1 MHVRVSR
8 VSRRG
13 KIYEYA
19 QLVESFRRP
28 DGVPAHRVIA
38 NLGDATSLEVE
49 NLRTA
54 LGAALKHRR
63 VVVARPTGPGKAAPQ
78 PVANLR
84 YLDVAVLLE
93 LWKAWGLDDVLDAV
107 MRPSD
112 AMVSASSGVAAL
124 CIQRCVDPGSKLY
137 ATEWLPR
144 TALPQLLSLP
154 VESFNN
160 TRVHRVLDELD
171 AATLSLMP
179 RLVER
184 YQSRDGAFAS
194 LFIDVTDTWF
204 VGEGPDL
211 AERAKTKE
219 GRIER
224 KIGIV
229 LLCNQQGDPL
239 RWEVIHGRE
248 SEVTAMTR
256 MLGLVGDLPWT
267 QQVPLVC
274 DRAMGRTAQL
284 RQFLAAGLHFVTAL
298 TVTEYDA
305 YTSQIPHH
313 AVAEFELREGRT
325 EDDIAEVGHL
335 IEAAGLQRVD
345 DQLFVMD
352 LGVVERVNEDSVEQ
366 PALTSDDDALA
377 KIMRLVRSVDEAVTS
392 GRYASRASAGR
403 ACGLSKALLSRYGLL
418 RRLPSAV
425 QQRILDGEARGRS
438 LDELIRITRFED
450 ADQQSEAYAALIASP
465 LARRASA
472 RPLGVAHSSAA
483 PAPDAPAPKPIRVR
497 AVLYFNPQLFV
508 DQQRR
513 ARHRLETVHAFAN
526 ELNSRLAS
534 PRSRMQR
541 DQIAAAI
548 DRQLRKDDLLEVFIP
563 KITERQIAGAARFH
577 VDLQLDRAQ
586 WSRRR
591 RYDGFNIIVAHPE
604 LDRGALELCRLYR
617 AKDVIEKDFQTI
629 KSLVELRPIRHYT
642 DGKVRAHVTVCML
655 ALLLQRTLERKLVG
669 LCSAKAALELLATAH
684 LNRYAGSDGTV
695 AHIVTRTDAAQN
707 KILRAL
713 RLQHLADY
721 LETVERRAS
730 A

>member
-8 VSRRG
+8 VSRHG
-13 KIYEYA
+13 KTYEYA

-28 DGVPAHRVIA
+28 DGMPAHRVIA
-38 NLGDATSLEVE
+38 NLGEASSVAVE

-54 LGAALKHRR
+54 LGAALKHHR
-63 VVVARPTGPGKAAPQ
+63 VVVARHTGPTNAAPQ

-93 LWKAWGLDDVLDAV
+93 LWRDWGLDDLLGAV

-112 AMVSASSGVAAL
+112 AVVKASSVVAAL

-160 TRVHRVLDELD
+160 TRVHRVLEDLD

-184 YQSRDGAFAS
+184 YQSREGGFAS

-204 VGEGPDL
+204 VGEGPEL

-256 MLGLVGDLPWT
+256 MLGLVGGLPWA

-274 DRAMGRTAQL
+274 DRAMGRTAQI
-284 RQFLAAGLHFVTAL
+284 RQFLAAKLHFVTAL
-298 TVTEYDA
+298 TVPEYDA
-305 YTSQIPHH
+305 YTTRIPHQ
-313 AVAEFELREGRT
+313 AVAEFELRDGRT
-325 EDDIAEVGHL
+325 EDDIAEVSRL
-335 IEAAGLQRVD
+335 IEAAGLQRVED
-345 DQLFVMD
+345 DLFVMD
-352 LGVVERVNEDSVEQ
+352 LGVVERIDEDSVEQ
-366 PALTSDDDALA
+366 PAPAPDDDALA
-377 KIMRLVRSVDEAVTS
+377 KIMRMVRSIDEAVTS
-392 GRYASRASAGR
+392 GRYASQASAGR
-403 ACGLSKALLSRYGLL
+403 AHGLSKALLSRYGLL
-418 RRLPSAV
+418 RRLPSSV

-438 LDELIRITRFED
+438 LDELIRIARLED
-450 ADQQSEAYAALIASP
+450 ADQQREAFAALIASP

-472 RPLGVAHSSAA
+472 RPLGVAHHSAA
-483 PAPDAPAPKPIRVR
+483 PAPDTPAPEPIRVR

-508 DQQRR
+508 NQRR
-513 ARHRLETVHAFAN
+513 RAGHQLEAVRAFVN
-526 ELNSRLAS
+526 DLNSRLAS
-534 PRSRMQR
+534 LRSRMR
-541 DQIAAAI
+541 HDQIAAAI
-548 DRQLRKDDLLEVFIP
+548 DRQLRKDDLLEVFTP
-563 KITERQIAGAARFH
+563 VITERQIAGSARFH

-591 RYDGFNIIVAHPE
+591 RYDGFNVIVAHPVLE
-604 LDRGALELCRLYR
+604 RSALELCRLYR

-629 KSLVELRPIRHYT
+629 KSLVELRPIRHHT
-642 DGKVRAHVTVCML
+642 DAKVRAHVTVCML
-655 ALLLQRTLERKLVG
+655 ALLLQRTLERKLAG
-669 LCSAKAALELLATAH
+669 LCSAKAALERLATAH

-695 AHIVTRTDAAQN
+695 AHVVTRTDAAQN
-707 KILRAL
+707 KILRTL
-713 RLQHLADY
+713 GLQHLADFH
-721 LETVERRAS
+721 ETVDRIAS